1 MKTVAEALLKMTGC
15 SDEMKSLME
24 IVCDEDEL
32 DEMKDEILDTIDD
45 RKLTG
50 VLETRIKDDYGSQE
64 KMVESW
70 LKILSDKSM
79 PDVSQLQSR
88 IEKDI
93 LGHWKMIR
101 ACDEKSWW
109 NPSRWF

>member
-15 SDEMKSLME
+15 PDEMKSLME

-45 RKLTG
+45 RKLTE
-50 VLETRIKDDYGSQE
+50 VLETRIKGDYGSQE
-64 KMVESW
+64 KMVDTW
-70 LKILSDKSM
+70 LEILSDKSM
-79 PDVSQLQSR
+79 PDIEHLRSR
-88 IEKDI
+88 VEKDI
-93 LGHWKMIR
+93 LVHWKMIQKCEQK
-101 ACDEKSWW
+101 AWW